1 MPHIEPGNR
10 LPMGRTAWDDR
21 WLAGLEWVML
31 ALILLAAGGALV
43 QLAGGGPDWLITVG
57 QISAVAGILS
67 LMLYLDVGGG
77 DKMDGSKAG
86 MASVVLLVLLLL
98 ANLADVFFEM
108 DSPAWRVARG
118 AVGAGVVVCFV
129 AYVVIRQRQRRVT
142 TR

>member
-1 MPHIEPGNR
+1 
-10 LPMGRTAWDDR
+10 MGRTAWDER
-21 WLAGLEWVML
+21 WLAGLERVVL
-31 ALILLAAGGALV
+31 ALILLAAGVTLV
-43 QLAGGGPDWLITVG
+43 QLAGGGPDWLTTVG
-57 QISAVAGILS
+57 QISGVAGFLT

-77 DKMDGSKAG
+77 DKMARSKVG
-86 MASVVLLVLLLL
+86 MASVVLLGLWLL